1 MGVMPT
7 PAPSQLSG
15 DQIVNIAQ
23 LDASVADVG
32 AIAKAVSDVLVS
44 QNARELGHYIAGI
57 ISAANAPINYM
68 PTQLPPVPRGAQ
80 LRFWL
85 GNTDDSA
92 TVRCE
97 GLMFNLGRG
106 QSPVEKIWT
115 LNTPGPNVIL
125 VELDNSSGGPY
136 GITLHVDVQQVA
148 APAKPGR
155 YITIELSPGAGS
167 DPPFQSHKRNFIYLF
182 KVL

>member
-1 MGVMPT
+1 MAGSPT
-7 PAPSQLSG
+7 PPQLTG
-15 DQIVNIAQ
+15 DQIVTIAQ
-23 LDASVADVG
+23 LNASVADIG
-32 AIAKAVSDVLVS
+32 SITKAISDVLVS
-44 QNARELGHYIAGI
+44 PNASELGHYIASC

-85 GNTDDSA
+85 ANTDDSA

-97 GLMFNLGRG
+97 SLMFSVGRG
-106 QSPVEKIWT
+106 QAPQVEMVT
-115 LNTPGPNVIL
+115 LNMPGPNVIL
-125 VELDNSSGGPY
+125 VELDNSSGGAY

-155 YITIELSPGAGS
+155 YITVELSPTGLS
-167 DPPFQSHKRNFIYLF
+167 DPIFQSHRRNFIYRF
-182 KVL
+182 TVL